1 MSALIT
7 VFFWTQGIGQR
18 AWMEI
23 KEKWKTDGRKH
34 ATGTGIQAALYII
47 YQKEKG
53 PYELFCPILNNII
66 L

>member
-1 MSALIT
+1 
-7 VFFWTQGIGQR
+7 
-18 AWMEI
+18 MEI

-47 YQKEKG
+47 YQKETG

>member
-1 MSALIT
+1 
-7 VFFWTQGIGQR
+7 
-18 AWMEI
+18 MEI

-53 PYELFCPILNNII
+53 PYELFCPISNII
-66 L
+66 ILWSVSQQGYY